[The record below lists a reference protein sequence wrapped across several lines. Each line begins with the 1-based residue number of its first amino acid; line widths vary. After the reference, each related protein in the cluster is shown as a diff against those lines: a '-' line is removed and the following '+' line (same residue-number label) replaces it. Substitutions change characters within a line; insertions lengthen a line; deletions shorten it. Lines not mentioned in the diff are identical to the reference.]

1 MLNLVLAVLLSQDVS
16 VDSFEKLHTLIR
28 PAEKEAPWSE
38 IPWMT
43 SLWQARERAA
53 REGKPLLLW
62 GAGGGGHPLGLC

>member
-1 MLNLVLAVLLSQDVS
+1 MLNLVLAILLSQEVS
-16 VDSFEKLHTLIR
+16 VEAFEKLHTLIR
-28 PAEKEAPWSE
+28 PAEKEAPWAE

-53 REGKPLLLW
+53 REGKPLLIW

>member
-1 MLNLVLAVLLSQDVS
+1 MLQLVLAVLLSQDVS
-16 VDSFEKLHTLIR
+16 VESVEKLHALVR
-28 PAEKEAPWSE
+28 PAEKEAPWSD

-53 REGKPLLLW
+53 REGKPLLIW